1 MPTEKQRVYK
11 PMSPTAAST
20 VHLLAESGGRH
31 QSLNPVF
38 IGGSAFVILL
48 VMLLITTRFNK
59 DR

>member
-1 MPTEKQRVYK
+1 
-11 PMSPTAAST
+11 MSPTAAST
-20 VHLLAESGGRH
+20 VHLIAESGGRH

-48 VMLLITTRFNK
+48 LMLLITTRFNK